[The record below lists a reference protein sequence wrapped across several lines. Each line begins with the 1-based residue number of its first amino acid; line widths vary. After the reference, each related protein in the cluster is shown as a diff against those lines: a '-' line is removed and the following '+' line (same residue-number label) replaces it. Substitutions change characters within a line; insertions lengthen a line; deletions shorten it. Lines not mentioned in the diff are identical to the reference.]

1 MCQCLTLLF
10 YVVVD
15 EKGSNAEPNIVSIR
29 REIKIED
36 RNDNPPVFT
45 SDFYTV
51 SVNETASI
59 NTQFFNKILV
69 TDIDSGNNAEI
80 KLTCLE
86 EVLIL
91 INTY

>member
-1 MCQCLTLLF
+1 M
-10 YVVVD
+10 
-15 EKGSNAEPNIVSIR
+15 SIR
-29 REIKIED
+29 REIRVED

-45 SDFYTV
+45 RNSYVV

-69 TDIDSGNNAEI
+69 SDADSGNNAEI

-91 INTY
+91 R